1 MYKIFNNYKFIER
14 RFYMKKILIATH
26 GNLASGAKSTLEFLV
41 GNIVDITCIDAYV
54 DPDENLIDILENYFS
69 KIDADDEVIVFTDIK
84 GGSVN
89 QKIIQYTM
97 KPNIFLITGFN
108 LPILLELAI
117 MDKKITV
124 ESLEEMIDICKNQL
138 ELIKI
143 DMKRESDDDF
153 LE

>member
-1 MYKIFNNYKFIER
+1 M
-14 RFYMKKILIATH
+14 
-26 GNLASGAKSTLEFLV
+26 EFLV

-69 KIDADDEVIVFTDIK
+69 KIDADDEVLVFTDIK

-89 QKIIQYTM
+89 QKIIQYIM

-124 ESLEEMIDICKNQL
+124 ENLEEMIDICKNQL

>member
-1 MYKIFNNYKFIER
+1 
-14 RFYMKKILIATH
+14 MKKILIATH

-84 GGSVN
+84 GGGVN
-89 QKIIQYTM
+89 QKIIQYIM

-124 ESLEEMIDICKNQL
+124 ENLEEMIDICKNQL

>member
-1 MYKIFNNYKFIER
+1 
-14 RFYMKKILIATH
+14 MKKILIATH

-89 QKIIQYTM
+89 QKIIQYIM

-124 ESLEEMIDICKNQL
+124 ENLEEMIDICKNQL

>member
-1 MYKIFNNYKFIER
+1 
-14 RFYMKKILIATH
+14 MKKILIATH

-89 QKIIQYTM
+89 QKIIQYIM

>member
-1 MYKIFNNYKFIER
+1 
-14 RFYMKKILIATH
+14 MKKILIATH
-26 GNLASGAKSTLEFLV
+26 GNFASGAKSTVELLV

-69 KIDADDEVIVFTDIK
+69 KINDDDEVIVLTDIK

-97 KPNIFLITGFN
+97 KSNIFLITGFN

-117 MDKKITV
+117 MDKKATI
-124 ESLEEMIDICKNQL
+124 ENLEEMICACKNQL
-138 ELIKI
+138 ELVKV
-143 DMKRESDDDF
+143 DMGKESDDDF

>member
-1 MYKIFNNYKFIER
+1 
-14 RFYMKKILIATH
+14 MKKILIATH

-89 QKIIQYTM
+89 QKIIQYAM

-124 ESLEEMIDICKNQL
+124 ENLEEMIDICKNQL

>member
-1 MYKIFNNYKFIER
+1 
-14 RFYMKKILIATH
+14 MKKILIATH

-89 QKIIQYTM
+89 QKIIQYIM

-124 ESLEEMIDICKNQL
+124 ENLEEMIDICKNQL

-143 DMKRESDDDF
+143 DMKRESVDDF

>member
-1 MYKIFNNYKFIER
+1 
-14 RFYMKKILIATH
+14 MKKILIERKGGPMLGIVIATH

-89 QKIIQYTM
+89 QKIIQYIM

-124 ESLEEMIDICKNQL
+124 ENLEEMIDICKNQL

>member
-1 MYKIFNNYKFIER
+1 
-14 RFYMKKILIATH
+14 MKKILIATH

-89 QKIIQYTM
+89 QKIIQYIM

-124 ESLEEMIDICKNQL
+124 ENLEEMIDICKNQL

-153 LE
+153 LEEK

>member
-1 MYKIFNNYKFIER
+1 
-14 RFYMKKILIATH
+14 MKKILIATH

-89 QKIIQYTM
+89 QKIIQYIM

-124 ESLEEMIDICKNQL
+124 ENLEEMIGICKNQL

>member
-1 MYKIFNNYKFIER
+1 
-14 RFYMKKILIATH
+14 MKKILIATH

-89 QKIIQYTM
+89 QKIIQYIM

-117 MDKKITV
+117 MEKKITV
-124 ESLEEMIDICKNQL
+124 ENLEEMIDICKNQL

>member
-1 MYKIFNNYKFIER
+1 
-14 RFYMKKILIATH
+14 MKKILIATH
-26 GNLASGAKSTLEFLV
+26 GNLASGAKSTLELLV

-69 KIDADDEVIVFTDIK
+69 KIDDDDDVIVFTDIK

-124 ESLEEMIDICKNQL
+124 ENLEEMIGICKNQL

>member
-1 MYKIFNNYKFIER
+1 
-14 RFYMKKILIATH
+14 MKKILIATH

-124 ESLEEMIDICKNQL
+124 ESLEEMIDIYKNQL

>member
-1 MYKIFNNYKFIER
+1 
-14 RFYMKKILIATH
+14 MKKILIATH

-89 QKIIQYTM
+89 QKIIQYIM
-97 KPNIFLITGFN
+97 KPNIFLIT
-108 LPILLELAI
+108 
-117 MDKKITV
+117 
-124 ESLEEMIDICKNQL
+124 
-138 ELIKI
+138 
-143 DMKRESDDDF
+143 
-153 LE
+153 

>member
-1 MYKIFNNYKFIER
+1 
-14 RFYMKKILIATH
+14 MKKILIATH

-89 QKIIQYTM
+89 QKIIQYAM

>member
-1 MYKIFNNYKFIER
+1 
-14 RFYMKKILIATH
+14 MKKILIATH

-89 QKIIQYTM
+89 QKIIQYIM

-108 LPILLELAI
+108 LPILLELSI
-117 MDKKITV
+117 MYKKITV
-124 ESLEEMIDICKNQL
+124 ENLEEMIDICKNQL

>member
-1 MYKIFNNYKFIER
+1 
-14 RFYMKKILIATH
+14 MKKILIATH

>member
-1 MYKIFNNYKFIER
+1 
-14 RFYMKKILIATH
+14 MKKILIATH

-124 ESLEEMIDICKNQL
+124 ENLEEMIDICKNQL

>member
-1 MYKIFNNYKFIER
+1 
-14 RFYMKKILIATH
+14 MKKILIATH
-26 GNLASGAKSTLEFLV
+26 GNLAPGAKSTLEFLV

-124 ESLEEMIDICKNQL
+124 ESLEEMIDICKNQS